1 MHRARCF
8 MMHPMMY
15 GRHLLE
21 QDLITRAP
29 HTRWNGMATS
39 STSDIGTSEV
49 LYSHQ
54 QQ

>member
-1 MHRARCF
+1 MHRARCL
-8 MMHPMMY
+8 MY

-39 STSDIGTSEV
+39 STSDIRTSEV
-49 LYSHQ
+49 LATSSNDL
-54 QQ
+54 